1 MHSIKKNTR
10 EKHIISAARRAG
22 TLLKRT
28 PENIR
33 ERSLGGSSGSKHMI
47 KHLILILALLTSF
60 AGASDNETV
69 FNESDVGF
77 SKLYVDGFGVNSNG
91 FTLILRTYER
101 LQGTR
106 FKPFLVDVE
115 YSLTTQGKVIYSKK
129 VEQIT
134 LPEETD
140 GTATLAHHANV
151 ALEEGKIY
159 TGMARVYL
167 YMQGIPE
174 YYLTTSA
181 SFTAKNDAGI
191 TEVFGDGIG
200 ASATIKSK
208 SMVPLNA
215 KIIFILKQGDKT
227 IETREAA
234 APVIMSN
241 EKEKTVN
248 VLWTN
253 SLNEGTYMVSA
264 ILEGKDTIDRHDK
277 TFTVEKRTIASTN
290 ATQQVTKTTPGLTSF
305 LAVMA
310 ILILMLRRKN
320 AA

>member
-1 MHSIKKNTR
+1 
-10 EKHIISAARRAG
+10 
-22 TLLKRT
+22 
-28 PENIR
+28 
-33 ERSLGGSSGSKHMI
+33 MI
-47 KHLILILALLTSF
+47 KHIVLILILLTASSTY
-60 AGASDNETV
+60 ASDNETI
-69 FNESDVGF
+69 FNESEVGF

-115 YSLTTQGKVIYSKK
+115 YSLTTQGNVIYSKR

-134 LPEETD
+134 LPDENEGISKLT
-140 GTATLAHHANV
+140 HFPRV
-151 ALEEGKIY
+151 ALEEGKNY
-159 TGMARVYL
+159 TGTARVYL
-167 YMQGIPE
+167 YRQGVPE
-174 YYLTTSA
+174 YYLTASS
-181 SFTAKNDAGI
+181 SFTARNDAEI

-215 KIIFILKQGDKT
+215 RIIFTLKQGEKI
-227 IETREAA
+227 IETKEAA

-264 ILEGKDTIDRHDK
+264 ILEGKNVIDRHDK
-277 TFTVEKRTIASTN
+277 TFTVEKRTLVPAN
-290 ATQQVTKTTPGLTSF
+290 ATRQAAKTAPGLTSF
-305 LAVMA
+305 LAVLA
-310 ILILMLRRKN
+310 ILIPVLRRKN
-320 AA
+320 AP

>member
-1 MHSIKKNTR
+1 
-10 EKHIISAARRAG
+10 
-22 TLLKRT
+22 
-28 PENIR
+28 
-33 ERSLGGSSGSKHMI
+33 MI
-47 KHLILILALLTSF
+47 KHLIFILALLTPSF
-60 AGASDNETV
+60 TGASDNETI

-77 SKLYVDGFGVNSNG
+77 SKIYVDGFGVNSNG

-115 YSLTTQGKVIYSKK
+115 YVLTAEGQVIYSKR
-129 VEQIT
+129 VEQVS

-140 GTATLAHHANV
+140 GTAMLTHHANV
-151 ALEEGKIY
+151 ALEEGKDY
-159 TGMARVYL
+159 TGITRVYL
-167 YMQGIPE
+167 YRQGIPE
-174 YYLTTSA
+174 YYLTASS
-181 SFTAKNDAGI
+181 SFTAKNDAVI

-215 KIIFILKQGDKT
+215 KIIFTLKQGEKI
-227 IETREAA
+227 IETKEAT

-248 VLWTN
+248 ILWTN
-253 SLNEGTYMVSA
+253 SLNEGTYMVSV
-264 ILEGKDTIDRHDK
+264 ILKGKDTIDKHDK
-277 TFTVEKRTIASTN
+277 TFTVEKRTLASTN
-290 ATQQVTKTTPGLTSF
+290 ATRQAAKTAPGLTSF

>member
-1 MHSIKKNTR
+1 
-10 EKHIISAARRAG
+10 
-22 TLLKRT
+22 
-28 PENIR
+28 
-33 ERSLGGSSGSKHMI
+33 MI
-47 KHLILILALLTSF
+47 KHLISILILLTASSAAAL
-60 AGASDNETV
+60 DNETI

-91 FTLILRTYER
+91 FTLVLRTYER

-106 FKPFLVDVE
+106 FKPFLIDVE
-115 YSLTTQGKVIYSKK
+115 YSLTTQGKVIYSKR

-167 YMQGIPE
+167 YRQGIPE
-174 YYLTTSA
+174 YYLTTNA
-181 SFTAKNDAGI
+181 GFTARNDAEI

-215 KIIFILKQGDKT
+215 KIIFTLKQGDKI

-253 SLNEGTYMVSA
+253 SLNEGMYMVST
-264 ILEGKDTIDRHDK
+264 ILEGKDIIDKHDK
-277 TFTVEKRTIASTN
+277 TFTVEKRTFAPAN
-290 ATQQVTKTTPGLTSF
+290 ATQQAAKIAPGLSSF
-305 LAVMA
+305 SAVMA
-310 ILILMLRRKN
+310 IIVLMLRRKN

>member
-1 MHSIKKNTR
+1 
-10 EKHIISAARRAG
+10 
-22 TLLKRT
+22 
-28 PENIR
+28 
-33 ERSLGGSSGSKHMI
+33 MI
-47 KHLILILALLTSF
+47 KHLVPILILLTASF
-60 AGASDNETV
+60 AAALDNETI

-106 FKPFLVDVE
+106 FKPVLADVE
-115 YSLTTQGKVIYSKK
+115 YSLATQEKVIYSKR

-134 LPEETD
+134 LPDETE
-140 GTATLAHHANV
+140 GTSTLTHYPRV
-151 ALEEGKIY
+151 ALEEGKNY
-159 TGMARVYL
+159 TGTARVYL
-167 YMQGIPE
+167 YRQGVPE
-174 YYLTTSA
+174 YYLTASS
-181 SFTAKNDAGI
+181 SFTARNDAGI

-215 KIIFILKQGDKT
+215 KIIFALKQGEKI
-227 IETREAA
+227 IETKEAD

-264 ILEGKDTIDRHDK
+264 VLEGKDIIDRHDK
-277 TFTVEKRTIASTN
+277 TFTVEKRTLVQTN
-290 ATQQVTKTTPGLTSF
+290 ATRQAPKTAPGLTSF

-310 ILILMLRRKN
+310 ILIPALRRKN

>member
-1 MHSIKKNTR
+1 
-10 EKHIISAARRAG
+10 
-22 TLLKRT
+22 
-28 PENIR
+28 
-33 ERSLGGSSGSKHMI
+33 MI
-47 KHLILILALLTSF
+47 KHLVLILILLTASS
-60 AGASDNETV
+60 AYASDNETI

-115 YSLTTQGKVIYSKK
+115 YSLTTQGKVIYSKR
-129 VEQIT
+129 VEQIS
-134 LPEETD
+134 LPDETE
-140 GTATLAHHANV
+140 GISKLTHFPRV
-151 ALEEGKIY
+151 ALEEGKNY
-159 TGMARVYL
+159 TGTARVYL
-167 YMQGIPE
+167 YRQGVPE
-174 YYLTTSA
+174 YYLTASA
-181 SFTAKNDAGI
+181 SFTARNDAEI

-215 KIIFILKQGDKT
+215 KIIFTLKQGEKI
-227 IETREAA
+227 IETKEAS

-264 ILEGKDTIDRHDK
+264 ILKGKDIIDRHDK
-277 TFTVEKRTIASTN
+277 TFTVEKRTLAPAN
-290 ATQQVTKTTPGLTSF
+290 ATQQAAKTTPGLTSS
-305 LAVMA
+305 LSVLA
-310 ILILMLRRKN
+310 ILVLALRRKN

>member
-1 MHSIKKNTR
+1 
-10 EKHIISAARRAG
+10 
-22 TLLKRT
+22 
-28 PENIR
+28 
-33 ERSLGGSSGSKHMI
+33 MI
-47 KHLILILALLTSF
+47 KHIVLILILLTASS
-60 AGASDNETV
+60 AYASDNETI

-106 FKPFLVDVE
+106 FKPVLVDVE
-115 YSLTTQGKVIYSKK
+115 YSLTTQGKVIYSKR

-134 LPEETD
+134 LPDENEGISKLT
-140 GTATLAHHANV
+140 HYPRV
-151 ALEEGKIY
+151 ALEEGKNY
-159 TGMARVYL
+159 TGAARVYL
-167 YMQGIPE
+167 YRQGIPE
-174 YYLTTSA
+174 YYLASSS
-181 SFTAKNDAGI
+181 SFTARNDAEI

-215 KIIFILKQGDKT
+215 KIIFTLKQDEKI
-227 IETREAA
+227 IETREAT

-248 VLWTN
+248 ILWTN

-264 ILEGKDTIDRHDK
+264 ILEERYY
-277 TFTVEKRTIASTN
+277 RQA
-290 ATQQVTKTTPGLTSF
+290 
-305 LAVMA
+305 
-310 ILILMLRRKN
+310 
-320 AA
+320 

>member
-1 MHSIKKNTR
+1 
-10 EKHIISAARRAG
+10 
-22 TLLKRT
+22 
-28 PENIR
+28 
-33 ERSLGGSSGSKHMI
+33 MI
-47 KHLILILALLTSF
+47 KHFVLILILLA
-60 AGASDNETV
+60 ASPAYAPDNETI

-106 FKPFLVDVE
+106 FKPVLVDVE
-115 YSLTTQGKVIYSKK
+115 YSLTTQGKVIYSKR

-134 LPEETD
+134 LPEENE

-151 ALEEGKIY
+151 ALEDGKNY
-159 TGMARVYL
+159 TGTARVYL
-167 YMQGIPE
+167 YRQGVPE
-174 YYLTTSA
+174 YYLTASS

-215 KIIFILKQGDKT
+215 RIIFTLKQGEKI
-227 IETREAA
+227 IETKEAA

-248 VLWTN
+248 ILWSN

-264 ILEGKDTIDRHDK
+264 ILGGKDIIDKHDK
-277 TFTVEKRTIASTN
+277 TFTVEKRTIVPAN
-290 ATQQVTKTTPGLTSF
+290 ATQQVKTAPGLTSF
-305 LAVMA
+305 SVATAV
-310 ILILMLRRKN
+310 LILMLRRRN

>member
-1 MHSIKKNTR
+1 
-10 EKHIISAARRAG
+10 
-22 TLLKRT
+22 
-28 PENIR
+28 
-33 ERSLGGSSGSKHMI
+33 MI
-47 KHLILILALLTSF
+47 KHLISILILLTASSAAAL
-60 AGASDNETV
+60 DNETI

-106 FKPFLVDVE
+106 FKPFLIDVD
-115 YSLTTQGKVIYSKK
+115 YSLTTQGKVIYSKR

-167 YMQGIPE
+167 YRQGIPE
-174 YYLTTSA
+174 YYLTTNA
-181 SFTAKNDAGI
+181 GFTARNDAEI

-215 KIIFILKQGDKT
+215 KIIFTLKQGDKI

-241 EKEKTVN
+241 EKEK
-248 VLWTN
+248 
-253 SLNEGTYMVSA
+253 
-264 ILEGKDTIDRHDK
+264 
-277 TFTVEKRTIASTN
+277 
-290 ATQQVTKTTPGLTSF
+290 
-305 LAVMA
+305 
-310 ILILMLRRKN
+310 
-320 AA
+320 

>member
-1 MHSIKKNTR
+1 
-10 EKHIISAARRAG
+10 
-22 TLLKRT
+22 
-28 PENIR
+28 
-33 ERSLGGSSGSKHMI
+33 MI
-47 KHLILILALLTSF
+47 KHLIIILTLLTPSL
-60 AGASDNETV
+60 AAASADNETI

-106 FKPFLVDVE
+106 FKPYLIDVE
-115 YSLTTQGKVIYSKK
+115 YSLTTQEKVIYSKR

-134 LPEETD
+134 LPEENE
-140 GTATLAHHANV
+140 GTATLTHFPRV
-151 ALEEGKIY
+151 ALEEGKNY

-167 YMQGIPE
+167 YRQGVPE
-174 YYLTTSA
+174 YYLTASS
-181 SFTAKNDAGI
+181 SFTARNDAEI

-200 ASATIKSK
+200 SSATIKSK

-215 KIIFILKQGDKT
+215 KIIFTLKQGDKI
-227 IETREAA
+227 IETKEAA

-264 ILEGKDTIDRHDK
+264 ILEGKDIIDKHDK
-277 TFTVEKRTIASTN
+277 TFTVEKRTLAPAN
-290 ATQQVTKTTPGLTSF
+290 ATRQAAKTSPGLTSF

-310 ILILMLRRKN
+310 ILIAVLRRKN
-320 AA
+320 AP

>member
-1 MHSIKKNTR
+1 
-10 EKHIISAARRAG
+10 
-22 TLLKRT
+22 
-28 PENIR
+28 
-33 ERSLGGSSGSKHMI
+33 MI
-47 KHLILILALLTSF
+47 KHLIPLLILLTASF
-60 AGASDNETV
+60 AAASADNETI

-106 FKPFLVDVE
+106 FKPYLIDVE
-115 YSLTTQGKVIYSKK
+115 YSLTTQEKVIYSKR

-134 LPEETD
+134 LPEENE
-140 GTATLAHHANV
+140 GTATLTHYPRV
-151 ALEEGKIY
+151 ALEEEKIY

-167 YMQGIPE
+167 YRQGIPE
-174 YYLTTSA
+174 YYLTTGS

-215 KIIFILKQGDKT
+215 KIIFTLKQGDKI

-248 VLWTN
+248 ILWTN

-277 TFTVEKRTIASTN
+277 TFTVEKRTLASAN
-290 ATQQVTKTTPGLTSF
+290 ATQQAAKTAPGLTSF
-305 LAVMA
+305 SAVMA
-310 ILILMLRRKN
+310 VLILILRRKN

>member
-1 MHSIKKNTR
+1 
-10 EKHIISAARRAG
+10 
-22 TLLKRT
+22 
-28 PENIR
+28 
-33 ERSLGGSSGSKHMI
+33 MI
-47 KHLILILALLTSF
+47 KHIVLILILLTASSTY
-60 AGASDNETV
+60 ASDNETV

-77 SKLYVDGFGVNSNG
+77 SKVYVDGFGVNSNG

-115 YSLTTQGKVIYSKK
+115 YSLTTPEKVIYSKR
-129 VEQIT
+129 VEQIS
-134 LPEETD
+134 LPEENE
-140 GTATLAHHANV
+140 GTATLTHYPRV
-151 ALEEGKIY
+151 ALEEGKNY

-167 YMQGIPE
+167 YRQGVPE
-174 YYLTTSA
+174 YYLTASS
-181 SFTAKNDAGI
+181 SFTAKNDAVI

-215 KIIFILKQGDKT
+215 KIIFTLKQGEKI
-227 IETREAA
+227 IETKEAA

-248 VLWTN
+248 ILWTN
-253 SLNEGTYMVSA
+253 SLNEGTYMVSV
-264 ILEGKDTIDRHDK
+264 ILTGKDIIDKHDK
-277 TFTVEKRTIASTN
+277 TFTVEKRTLTPANSTRQ
-290 ATQQVTKTTPGLTSF
+290 AAKTAPGLTSF
-305 LAVMA
+305 SAITAVL
-310 ILILMLRRKN
+310 ILILRRKN

>member
-1 MHSIKKNTR
+1 
-10 EKHIISAARRAG
+10 
-22 TLLKRT
+22 
-28 PENIR
+28 
-33 ERSLGGSSGSKHMI
+33 MI
-47 KHLILILALLTSF
+47 KHIVLILILLTASS
-60 AGASDNETV
+60 AYASDNETL

-106 FKPFLVDVE
+106 FKPVLVDVE
-115 YSLTTQGKVIYSKK
+115 YSLAMQGKAIYSKR

-134 LPEETD
+134 LPDENEGISKLT
-140 GTATLAHHANV
+140 HFPRV
-151 ALEEGKIY
+151 ALEEGKNY
-159 TGMARVYL
+159 TGTARVYL
-167 YMQGIPE
+167 YRQGVPE
-174 YYLTTSA
+174 YYLTSSS
-181 SFTAKNDAGI
+181 SFTARNDAEI

-200 ASATIKSK
+200 ASATLKSK

-215 KIIFILKQGDKT
+215 KIIFTLKQGEKI
-227 IETREAA
+227 IETREAT

-264 ILEGKDTIDRHDK
+264 ILEGIDIIDRHDK
-277 TFTVEKRTIASTN
+277 TFTVEKRTLAAAN
-290 ATQQVTKTTPGLTSF
+290 ATQPAAKTAPGLTSF
-305 LAVMA
+305 LAAMA
-310 ILILMLRRKN
+310 ILIPVLRRRN

>member
-1 MHSIKKNTR
+1 
-10 EKHIISAARRAG
+10 
-22 TLLKRT
+22 
-28 PENIR
+28 
-33 ERSLGGSSGSKHMI
+33 MI
-47 KHLILILALLTSF
+47 KHIVLILILLTASS
-60 AGASDNETV
+60 AYASDNETI

-115 YSLTTQGKVIYSKK
+115 YSLTTQGKVIYSKR

-134 LPEETD
+134 LPDENEGISKLTD
-140 GTATLAHHANV
+140 YPRV
-151 ALEEGKIY
+151 ALEEGKNY

-167 YMQGIPE
+167 YRQGVPE
-174 YYLTTSA
+174 YYLTTSS
-181 SFTAKNDAGI
+181 SFTARNDAEI

-200 ASATIKSK
+200 ASATLKSK

-215 KIIFILKQGDKT
+215 KIIFTLKQDEKI
-227 IETREAA
+227 IETREAL

-248 VLWTN
+248 ILWTN

-264 ILEGKDTIDRHDK
+264 ILEGKDIIDRHDK
-277 TFTVEKRTIASTN
+277 TFTVEKRTLAPAN
-290 ATQQVTKTTPGLTSF
+290 ATRQAAKTAPGLTSF
-305 LAVMA
+305 SAIMAV
-310 ILILMLRRKN
+310 LILVLRRKN

>member
-1 MHSIKKNTR
+1 
-10 EKHIISAARRAG
+10 
-22 TLLKRT
+22 
-28 PENIR
+28 
-33 ERSLGGSSGSKHMI
+33 MI
-47 KHLILILALLTSF
+47 KHLILILILLT
-60 AGASDNETV
+60 ASAAAASADNETV
-69 FNESDVGF
+69 FNESYVGF

-115 YSLTTQGKVIYSKK
+115 YSLTTHGKVIYSKR
-129 VEQIT
+129 VEQIS
-134 LPEETD
+134 LPDETE
-140 GTATLAHHANV
+140 GISKLTHYPRV
-151 ALEEGKIY
+151 ALEDGKNY
-159 TGMARVYL
+159 TGTARVYL
-167 YMQGIPE
+167 YRQGVPE
-174 YYLTTSA
+174 YYLTASS
-181 SFTAKNDAGI
+181 SFTARNDAGI

-208 SMVPLNA
+208 SMVPLDA
-215 KIIFILKQGDKT
+215 KIIFTLKQGEKI
-227 IETREAA
+227 IETKEAA

-253 SLNEGTYMVSA
+253 SLNEGTYMVST
-264 ILEGKDTIDRHDK
+264 ILEENGIIDRHDK
-277 TFTVEKRTIASTN
+277 TFTVEKRTLAQAN
-290 ATQQVTKTTPGLTSF
+290 ATRQAPKTAPGLTSF

-310 ILILMLRRKN
+310 ILIPALRRKN

>member
-1 MHSIKKNTR
+1 
-10 EKHIISAARRAG
+10 
-22 TLLKRT
+22 
-28 PENIR
+28 
-33 ERSLGGSSGSKHMI
+33 MI
-47 KHLILILALLTSF
+47 KHLVLILILLTASF
-60 AGASDNETV
+60 AAALDNETI

-91 FTLILRTYER
+91 FTLLLRTYDR

-106 FKPFLVDVE
+106 FKPYLIDVE
-115 YSLTTQGKVIYSKK
+115 YSLTTQGKVIYSKR

-134 LPEETD
+134 LPEETE
-140 GTATLAHHANV
+140 GTTTLTHFPRV
-151 ALEEGKIY
+151 ALEEGKDY
-159 TGMARVYL
+159 TGTAKVYL
-167 YMQGIPE
+167 YRQGIPE
-174 YYLTTSA
+174 YYLTAGA

-215 KIIFILKQGDKT
+215 KIIFTLKQGEKI
-227 IETREAA
+227 IETKEAA

-264 ILEGKDTIDRHDK
+264 ILEGKEIIDRHDK
-277 TFTVEKRTIASTN
+277 TFTVEKRTLTPAN
-290 ATQQVTKTTPGLTSF
+290 ATQQVKTTPGLTSF
-305 LAVMA
+305 LAVTA

>member
-1 MHSIKKNTR
+1 
-10 EKHIISAARRAG
+10 
-22 TLLKRT
+22 
-28 PENIR
+28 
-33 ERSLGGSSGSKHMI
+33 MI

-60 AGASDNETV
+60 AGASDNDTV

-106 FKPFLVDVE
+106 FKPYLIDVE
-115 YSLTTQGKVIYSKK
+115 YSLTTQGKVIYSKR

-134 LPEETD
+134 LPDETE
-140 GTATLAHHANV
+140 GTATLTHFPRV
-151 ALEEGKIY
+151 ALEEGKNY
-159 TGMARVYL
+159 TGMARVYI
-167 YMQGIPE
+167 YRQGIPE
-174 YYLTTSA
+174 YYLTASS

-215 KIIFILKQGDKT
+215 KIIFTLKQGEKI
-227 IETREAA
+227 IETKEAA

-248 VLWTN
+248 ILWTN
-253 SLNEGTYMVSA
+253 SLNEGTYMVSV
-264 ILEGKDTIDRHDK
+264 ILKGKEI
-277 TFTVEKRTIASTN
+277 I
-290 ATQQVTKTTPGLTSF
+290 
-305 LAVMA
+305 
-310 ILILMLRRKN
+310 
-320 AA
+320 

>member
-1 MHSIKKNTR
+1 
-10 EKHIISAARRAG
+10 
-22 TLLKRT
+22 
-28 PENIR
+28 
-33 ERSLGGSSGSKHMI
+33 MI
-47 KHLILILALLTSF
+47 KHLVLILILLTATS
-60 AGASDNETV
+60 AYASDNETV

-106 FKPFLVDVE
+106 FKPVLLDVE
-115 YSLTTQGKVIYSKK
+115 YSLTTQGKVIYSKR
-129 VEQIT
+129 VEQIS
-134 LPEETD
+134 LPDETE
-140 GTATLAHHANV
+140 GISKLTHFPRV

-167 YMQGIPE
+167 YRQGVPE
-174 YYLTTSA
+174 YYLTASS
-181 SFTAKNDAGI
+181 SFTARNDAEI

-200 ASATIKSK
+200 ASATLKSK

-215 KIIFILKQGDKT
+215 KIIFTLKQGEKI

-264 ILEGKDTIDRHDK
+264 ILEGKDIIDRHDK
-277 TFTVEKRTIASTN
+277 TFTVEKRTLAPAN
-290 ATQQVTKTTPGLTSF
+290 AAQQVKTAPGLTSF
-305 LAVMA
+305 LAVLA
-310 ILILMLRRKN
+310 ILIPVLRRKN

>member
-1 MHSIKKNTR
+1 
-10 EKHIISAARRAG
+10 
-22 TLLKRT
+22 
-28 PENIR
+28 
-33 ERSLGGSSGSKHMI
+33 MI
-47 KHLILILALLTSF
+47 KHLVLILILLTAPS
-60 AGASDNETV
+60 AYASDNETI
-69 FNESDVGF
+69 FNESYVGF
-77 SKLYVDGFGVNSNG
+77 SKVYVDGFGVNSNG

-106 FKPFLVDVE
+106 FKPYLIDVE
-115 YSLTTQGKVIYSKK
+115 YSLTTQGKVIYSKR

-134 LPEETD
+134 LPDETE
-140 GTATLAHHANV
+140 GISRLTHFPRT
-151 ALEEGKIY
+151 ALEEGKNY
-159 TGMARVYL
+159 TGTARVYL
-167 YMQGIPE
+167 YRQGVPE
-174 YYLTTSA
+174 YYLTASS

-215 KIIFILKQGDKT
+215 KIIFTLKQGDKI
-227 IETREAA
+227 IETKEAG

-264 ILEGKDTIDRHDK
+264 ILEGKESIDKHDK
-277 TFTVEKRTIASTN
+277 TFTVEKRTFASTN
-290 ATQQVTKTTPGLTSF
+290 ATQQAAKTTPGLTSF
-305 LAVMA
+305 LAITAVL
-310 ILILMLRRKN
+310 ILILRRKN

>member
-1 MHSIKKNTR
+1 
-10 EKHIISAARRAG
+10 
-22 TLLKRT
+22 
-28 PENIR
+28 
-33 ERSLGGSSGSKHMI
+33 MI
-47 KHLILILALLTSF
+47 KHLVLILILLTPSSAAAL
-60 AGASDNETV
+60 DNETI

-115 YSLTTQGKVIYSKK
+115 YSLTTQGKVIYSKR

-134 LPEETD
+134 LPDETE
-140 GTATLAHHANV
+140 GISKLTHFPRV
-151 ALEEGKIY
+151 ALEEGKNY

-167 YMQGIPE
+167 YRQGVPE
-174 YYLTTSA
+174 YYLTASS
-181 SFTAKNDAGI
+181 SFTARNDAEI

-215 KIIFILKQGDKT
+215 KIIFTLKQGEKI
-227 IETREAA
+227 IETKEAT

-248 VLWTN
+248 ILWTN

-264 ILEGKDTIDRHDK
+264 ILGGGDIIDKHDK
-277 TFTVEKRTIASTN
+277 TFTVEKRTLVPAN
-290 ATQQVTKTTPGLTSF
+290 ATRQAAKTAPGLTSF

-310 ILILMLRRKN
+310 ILVQALRRKN

>member
-1 MHSIKKNTR
+1 
-10 EKHIISAARRAG
+10 
-22 TLLKRT
+22 
-28 PENIR
+28 
-33 ERSLGGSSGSKHMI
+33 MI
-47 KHLILILALLTSF
+47 KHLIPILLLLTASS
-60 AGASDNETV
+60 AYASDNETI

-101 LQGTR
+101 LHGTR
-106 FKPFLVDVE
+106 FKPVLVDVE
-115 YSLTTQGKVIYSKK
+115 YSLITQEKVIYSKK

-134 LPEETD
+134 LPEETE
-140 GTATLAHHANV
+140 GTATLTHFPHV
-151 ALEEGKIY
+151 ALEEGKNYIG
-159 TGMARVYL
+159 TARVYL
-167 YMQGIPE
+167 YRQGIPE
-174 YYLTTSA
+174 YYLTTSS
-181 SFTAKNDAGI
+181 SFTAKNDAEI

-215 KIIFILKQGDKT
+215 KIIFVLNQDGKI
-227 IETREAA
+227 IESREAA

-264 ILEGKDTIDRHDK
+264 ILEGKDIIDRHDK
-277 TFTVEKRTIASTN
+277 TFTVEKRTLASIN
-290 ATQQVTKTTPGLTSF
+290 ATQQVKTTPGLTSF
-305 LAVMA
+305 SAVMA
-310 ILILMLRRKN
+310 VLVLILKRKN

>member
-1 MHSIKKNTR
+1 
-10 EKHIISAARRAG
+10 
-22 TLLKRT
+22 
-28 PENIR
+28 
-33 ERSLGGSSGSKHMI
+33 MI
-47 KHLILILALLTSF
+47 KYLILILILLT
-60 AGASDNETV
+60 ASSAYALDNETI

-77 SKLYVDGFGVNSNG
+77 SKIYVDGFGVNSNG

-106 FKPFLVDVE
+106 FKPFLADVE
-115 YSLTTQGKVIYSKK
+115 YVLTAEGQVIYSKR
-129 VEQIT
+129 VEQVS

-140 GTATLAHHANV
+140 GTAMLTHHANV
-151 ALEEGKIY
+151 ALEEGKDY
-159 TGMARVYL
+159 TGITRVYL
-167 YMQGIPE
+167 YRQGVPE
-174 YYLTTSA
+174 YYLTASS

-215 KIIFILKQGDKT
+215 RIIFTLKQGEKI
-227 IETREAA
+227 IETKEAA

-248 VLWTN
+248 ILWTN

-264 ILEGKDTIDRHDK
+264 ILEGKDIIDKHDK
-277 TFTVEKRTIASTN
+277 TFTVEKRTIVPAN
-290 ATQQVTKTTPGLTSF
+290 ATQQVKTAPGLTSF
-305 LAVMA
+305 SAVMA
-310 ILILMLRRKN
+310 VLILMLRRRN